1 MYRTSKLI
9 TRIEYTGLKNDE
21 FKTIIKN
28 KQRSQVA
35 KDFFPSKNSDT
46 LFVGK
51 TDFWGPRQNALN

>member
-28 KQRSQVA
+28 KQRSNNTNLLIYIKFDRNKA
-35 KDFFPSKNSDT
+35 M
-46 LFVGK
+46 
-51 TDFWGPRQNALN
+51 